1 MTRWNRQLRK
11 RLQEAHEDT
20 EHPELKKRLERLNE
34 ELSETPLLSDDEF
47 DELEKRING
56 IVC

>member
-1 MTRWNRQLRK
+1 MTRWNRVLRK
-11 RLQEAHEDT
+11 RLQEADAESPD
-20 EHPELKKRLERLNE
+20 LKRRIENLHD